1 MAYTRCTSEMAT
13 DIKKKKQKAIFS
25 QQTYD
30 LCKIVWQTVFK
41 KETKIKQ
48 AGSEESANNS

>member
-1 MAYTRCTSEMAT
+1 MAT